1 MFQRK
6 RSSQPSRWPWQVG
19 IWRNDMLVC
28 GGAII
33 SRDFVIT
40 AAHCKNAWDL
50 PNEFKMTAG
59 SSKRNFHEE
68 KTHLRL

>member
-1 MFQRK
+1 
-6 RSSQPSRWPWQVG
+6 
-19 IWRNDMLVC
+19 MLVC